1 MIDPEMIDREMMERD
16 EEFRRLLRR
25 WEAPEPAKELDARV
39 WNTVRQA
46 RPARRRVWLPIAAG
60 VILVAVSAKLW
71 MPAAH
76 RGNIETRVDAT
87 GFRPVADGIIT
98 VVTAGEK

>member
-1 MIDPEMIDREMMERD
+1 MMERD
-16 EEFRRLLRR
+16 EELRKLLRR
-25 WEAPEPAKELDARV
+25 WEAPEPGKELDARV

-46 RPARRRVWLPIAAG
+46 RRRVWLPLAAG
-60 VILVAVSAKLW
+60 VILVAASAKLW

-98 VVTAGEK
+98 VVKAGEQ

>member
-1 MIDPEMIDREMMERD
+1 MIDRD
-16 EEFRRLLRR
+16 EELRRGLRR

-39 WNTVRQA
+39 WNSIRQA

-87 GFRPVADGIIT
+87 GFRPVADGVIT
-98 VVTAGEK
+98 IVKAEERQ

>member
-1 MIDPEMIDREMMERD
+1 MIDREMTERD
-16 EEFRRLLRR
+16 EELRKLLRQ
-25 WEAPEPAKELDARV
+25 WEAPEPGKELDARV
-39 WNTVRQA
+39 WNTIRQG

-76 RGNIETRVDAT
+76 SGNIETRIDAA
-87 GFRPVADGIIT
+87 GFRPVADGNIT
-98 VVTAGEK
+98 VMKAGEK

>member
-1 MIDPEMIDREMMERD
+1 MDREMMERD
-16 EEFRRLLRR
+16 EELRKLLRR
-25 WEAPEPAKELDARV
+25 WEAPEPGKGLDARI
-39 WNTVRQA
+39 WNTI
-46 RPARRRVWLPIAAG
+46 RPARSARRRMWLPIAAG

-76 RGNIETRVDAT
+76 RGNIETRVDAA

-98 VVTAGEK
+98 VVKAGEK

>member
-1 MIDPEMIDREMMERD
+1 MIDREMMERD
-16 EEFRRLLRR
+16 EELRKLLRQ
-25 WEAPEPAKELDARV
+25 WEAPEPGRKLDARV

-46 RPARRRVWLPIAAG
+46 RPPRRRVWLPIAAG

-71 MPAAH
+71 MPHAH
-76 RGNIETRVDAT
+76 SGNIETRVDAA

-98 VVTAGEK
+98 VVKAGEE